1 MTLII
6 LITLIILSIIGAII
20 LLDFTLIGF
29 IPEKLEIWGSL
40 KKVAHQKLI
49 EDTAKY
55 SMNTD
60 ITGKYIDYMINNM
73 IGYKA
78 LILTS
83 EALIVKNTYL
93 TYLLKIDNSTIE
105 SYEIKTGIAVKRF
118 KLNLKIQKNTKVFEF
133 STNKYARWIQE
144 FSALNIPETQ
154 KS

>member
-1 MTLII
+1 MTL
-6 LITLIILSIIGAII
+6 LILSIFGAII
-20 LLDFTLIGF
+20 LLDFTLIGV
-29 IPEKLEIWGSL
+29 IPEKLGIWGSL
-40 KKVAHQKLI
+40 KKVVHQKLI
-49 EDTAKY
+49 EDTAQY
-55 SMNTD
+55 SINTD
-60 ITGKYIDYMINNM
+60 ITGKYIDSMINNR
-73 IGYKA
+73 IGYKG

-93 TYLLKIDNSTIE
+93 TYLLNIDNSTIE

-154 KS
+154 